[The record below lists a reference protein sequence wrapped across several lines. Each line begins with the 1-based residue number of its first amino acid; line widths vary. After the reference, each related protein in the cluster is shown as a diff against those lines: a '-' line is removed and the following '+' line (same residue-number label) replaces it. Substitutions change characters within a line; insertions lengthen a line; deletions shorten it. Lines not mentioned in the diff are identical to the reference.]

1 MTESKFDTSIIPS
14 KDTTLREDSKFD
26 NKKISPRPS
35 ALKPLDKREEISE
48 GKSGDKEKE
57 KRKELSESKRM
68 EKNEEPIIN
77 KLKPIEETKKAEPK
91 IIESKSQDKEENKR
105 KEEEGKMPDNKPIDH
120 KPPPIKE
127 PEIKKEEIEESKSK
141 VPDPIKSPKPSSKP
155 PVGSSEMKES
165 KGDSLSESKRDNNNN
180 NISPRRPASPRLT
193 KEPAQKELI
202 YPFLRDMK
210 YELFNKYKDNRDLK
224 NIRRLNAV

>member
-14 KDTTLREDSKFD
+14 RDTTLREDSKFD

-57 KRKELSESKRM
+57 KIKELSESKRM

-141 VPDPIKSPKPSSKP
+141 VPDPIKSPKPSSEP
-155 PVGSSEMKES
+155 PVGSGEMKES
-165 KGDSLSESKRDNNNN
+165 KGDSLSESKRDNNN

>member
-14 KDTTLREDSKFD
+14 RDTTLREDSKFD

-141 VPDPIKSPKPSSKP
+141 VPDPIKSPKPSSEP